1 MLPCTASRLTMVCSK
16 GRTIWYLEGGGAR
29 FFFFYLRWK
38 TSFFW
43 RSTPDNFFF
52 MFHWRIFLS
61 YASPIM
67 YVTVWCFL
75 WSTYFSSIST
85 TYFFFCP
92 HFQQTFFFWLLWRQT
107 IFFNFNLAPPP
118 PPQISNG
125 ASLNTK
131 QLQNTLV
138 LLTQFL
144 SSISKRNTPITKIVN
159 LNPDG

>member
-16 GRTIWYLEGGGAR
+16 RRTIWYLGGGGGGAKVCFFLPPVGNK
-29 FFFFYLRWK
+29 FFFGDQRPTIFFYVSLK
-38 TSFFW
+38 KFFVICFPYYV
-43 RSTPDNFFF
+43 RYRLVFFVFNIFFINFDN
-52 MFHWRIFLS
+52 IL
-61 YASPIM
+61 
-67 YVTVWCFL
+67 
-75 WSTYFSSIST
+75 
-85 TYFFFCP
+85 FFCP

-118 PPQISNG
+118 QISNG

-144 SSISKRNTPITKIVN
+144 TSISKRNTPITKIVN
-159 LNPDG
+159 LNPDI